1 VIYVDSNVL
10 IDILDA
16 DPDWQ
21 GWSQGQ
27 LEAARMAGPVVAG
40 AIVAAEVGHF
50 AESAEQVT
58 RWFAALGVALAPASF
73 DAAYRAG
80 QAYRLYKARGG
91 ERDTLLA
98 DFLVGA
104 EAFAL
109 DATLLTRDIRW
120 YRRYFPELKLIHPE
134 ADQ

>member
-80 QAYRLYKARGG
+80 QASTRRAAASVTRCSPTFWSAPRRLPSMPRC
-91 ERDTLLA
+91 
-98 DFLVGA
+98 
-104 EAFAL
+104 
-109 DATLLTRDIRW
+109 
-120 YRRYFPELKLIHPE
+120 
-134 ADQ
+134 